1 VKEIKVKL
9 KINKYANV
17 VDTVLPTGTKQYC
30 VDQTCKNLARKQIE
44 NFNKRFN
51 QCQKKSV

>member
-1 VKEIKVKL
+1 VKKIKVKS

-17 VDTVLPTGTKQYC
+17 VNSVLPAGIKQYC